1 MREVALIGS
10 KVDLSIPEKNVAFK
24 IMENTKVE
32 HDFRFKSDKNM
43 LEEASLMLTGD
54 EKYTLAPQIKQ
65 AYNEAQ
71 LSPIHSYCIKYFQ
84 GIDYKILD
92 PKRAKDEAYVRSV
105 LKLL

>member
-54 EKYTLAPQIKQ
+54 EKYTLAPQIK
-65 AYNEAQ
+65 
-71 LSPIHSYCIKYFQ
+71 
-84 GIDYKILD
+84 
-92 PKRAKDEAYVRSV
+92 
-105 LKLL
+105 